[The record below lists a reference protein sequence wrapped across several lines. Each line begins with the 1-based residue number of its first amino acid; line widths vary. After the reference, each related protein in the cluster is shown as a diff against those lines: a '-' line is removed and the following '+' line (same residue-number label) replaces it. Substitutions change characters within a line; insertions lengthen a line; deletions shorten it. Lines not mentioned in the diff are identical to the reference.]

1 MKLQGPV
8 DFCIYFKNVEE
19 TLKTVN
25 YAFKIGFN
33 TIIISLTF
41 KEEENLKNLVNKAY
55 EVKNIIENYNL
66 KYNLKNVFLRV
77 HLIGS
82 SISWFKNCLRKIRYR
97 FHIISAKPLTINSF
111 RFAGRDRRIDVIV
124 YENKNLSRFFDKSQ
138 MKLMKNSEKALEIQ
152 FNSLWSS
159 SNYKGLI
166 FNLRRT
172 LSLALRS
179 NVPIIISSG
188 SSTLNNI
195 KTPYQ
200 LMSLLTI
207 LGIPYPYA
215 KLTISTIPLSI
226 IRRNI
231 HRLSKKHV
239 EIGVDIV

>member
-1 MKLQGPV
+1 MKLQGPA
-8 DFCIYFKNVEE
+8 DFCVYFRNVEE
-19 TLKTVN
+19 TLRTIN

-33 TIIISLTF
+33 TIVISLTF
-41 KEEENLKNLVNKAY
+41 KEEDDLKNLASKAH
-55 EVKNIIENYNL
+55 EAKSVIK
-66 KYNLKNVFLRV
+66 KYNLENVFLRA

-82 SISWFKNCLRKIRYR
+82 SISWFKNCLRKIRYS
-97 FHIISAKPLTINSF
+97 FHVVSAKPLTVDSL
-111 RFAGRDRRIDVIV
+111 RFTGRDRRIDVIV

-138 MKLMKNSEKALEIQ
+138 MRLMKNTETALEIQ

-172 LSLALRS
+172 LSLAVRS
-179 NVPIIISSG
+179 NIPIIVSSG
-188 SSTLNNI
+188 SSSLSNI

-215 KLTISTIPLSI
+215 KLAVSTIPLSI
-226 IRRNI
+226 IKRNI

-239 EIGVDIV
+239 ETGVDIV